1 LKEEKTNE
9 FSAVL
14 LKCFEDIISG
24 VLGEGVKKAVL
35 EHLEKDTGLKSDE
48 LIVQIDML
56 KSGMREI
63 FGQSAPVL
71 ERMVAK
77 QMYRKLALN
86 TPPEDFAAAIE
97 QAKQAYMKSY
107 LGCSRKSA
115 VRWPPI
121 ERN

>member
-1 LKEEKTNE
+1 MKEEKTKE

-35 EHLEKDTGLKSDE
+35 EHLEKNIGLKSDE
-48 LIVQIDML
+48 LILQIDML
-56 KSGMREI
+56 KSGIREI
-63 FGQSAPVL
+63 FGQSALVL
-71 ERMVAK
+71 ERMVAR
-77 QMYRKLALN
+77 QIYRKLALN

-107 LGCSRKSA
+107 PGCSSKSA